1 MLYFFISNHK
11 CYTPVLKTQLL
22 YLQHSM
28 SFCRYVDDDDNDNE
42 ITDSEAT
49 FDVDSYD
56 DRNGRRVESTIT
68 FSPDLQTLCDLN
80 LDEACDIING
90 DEDFNGL
97 NFNLICKAEQAIGQY
112 QDENNR
118 QQASV
123 NHTSNIE
130 HLISILFVLDFYI
143 DISIFFNLYF

>member
-1 MLYFFISNHK
+1 
-11 CYTPVLKTQLL
+11 
-22 YLQHSM
+22 M

-123 NHTSNIE
+123 NHILNIK
-130 HLISILFVLDFYI
+130 D
-143 DISIFFNLYF
+143 IFFILYLTLHFFFNTNLIFIT